1 MTFEAIQGIV
11 FIMVLL
17 AIFRPEIFEGLCI
30 IFYGAFK
37 LVALIAVTSF
47 NVLRPL
53 SIISWKAGRLAAK
66 ASGRGGLLLWF
77 VMLEMLRAAPPDPD
91 QDFDPDPEP
100 GPTPVRPPHDK
111 LAWALA
117 TLGLTRANLTP
128 ETLKQAYRQAIR
140 AAHPDLTGNAEEAV
154 KINSARDAIRAHFN
168 WK

>member
-1 MTFEAIQGIV
+1 MTYEGIQGIV

-30 IFYGAFK
+30 IIYGAFM
-37 LVALIAVTSF
+37 LVALIAVTSY

-53 SIISWKAGRLAAK
+53 SIISWKAGRIAAK

-91 QDFDPDPEP
+91 QDFDPEP
-100 GPTPVRPPHDK
+100 GPTPARPPHDK
-111 LAWALA
+111 LAGALA

-154 KINSARDAIRAHFN
+154 KINRARDAIRAHFN